1 MSKFVIECP
10 QCGNYAEASNFI
22 FAKKHIN
29 CSCGNSIDVRA
40 DRMSSRACPHCGN
53 MVVFDQAKGDKAYP
67 DDDGGLEQQARS
79 FPFC

>member
-29 CSCGNSIDVRA
+29 CSCGN
-40 DRMSSRACPHCGN
+40 

-67 DDDGGLEQQARS
+67 DDDGGLEQAA
-79 FPFC
+79 